1 MSERIPLD
9 YTPEEFEELLT
20 HVKAGRYG
28 RMLIAKHDEGG
39 DSYVIAQQT
48 GRSLRFNRLRVVDD
62 PQHARNLAALLT
74 AWADR
79 EENSR

>member
-9 YTPEEFEELLT
+9 YTPEDFEELLAC
-20 HVKAGRYG
+20 VKAGRYS
-28 RMLIAKHDEGG
+28 RMLIASYDEGG

-62 PQHARNLAALLT
+62 PRHARNLAALLT

-79 EENSR
+79 EEAKG

>member
-9 YTPEEFEELLT
+9 YTPEEFEKLLAC
-20 HVKAGRYG
+20 VKAGQYG
-28 RMLIAKHDEGG
+28 RMVIAEHDEGG

-62 PQHARNLAALLT
+62 PQHARNLAALLL

-79 EENSR
+79 EENTR

>member
-9 YTPEEFEELLT
+9 YTREEFDELLAR
-20 HVKAGRYG
+20 VKAGRYG
-28 RMLIAKHDEGG
+28 RMLIAGYDEGG
-39 DSYVIAQQT
+39 DSYVIAQQA
-48 GRSLRFNRLRVVDD
+48 GGSLRFNRLRVVDD

-79 EENSR
+79 EEAKG